1 MTDGRLRSLALISLH
16 TSPLAPLGGY
26 KTGGMNVYVRELA
39 RELGSRGITVD
50 IFTRRETESQ
60 PEIDDSIGPNVHVV
74 HVTAGGLGVADPN
87 NLAGYTQDFA
97 GGVHKY
103 ATRHNRGYDV
113 IYANYWLSGKAAEV
127 LRRSWNIP
135 LVQMFHTLGAM
146 KNRIANQPMIDPRVM
161 GEMEIIRHA
170 DRIVAATQAEY
181 TQLLWL
187 YRADRRKVSIVPP
200 GVDAAR
206 FAPIP
211 RQIARAAVGLRED
224 QRMMLFVGRLEP
236 LKAVDTIVNAASL
249 LQKADPAV
257 LSGVRFTIVG
267 GDAHNP
273 ERRKLAALAESLDV
287 SHLIDFAGSKDHTQ
301 LPYYYSAAEALLM
314 PSDYESFGMVAL
326 EAMASGTPVIAS
338 GVGGLQYLIRD
349 GETGYLVPVRDA
361 EALAMRLCQL
371 LSNPHERARM
381 GANATAVAQD
391 YDWKIIAGKLI
402 NVFLEAQRARKSQK
416 PAANI

>member
-1 MTDGRLRSLALISLH
+1 MTDGRLHALALISLH

-39 RELGSRGITVD
+39 RELGSRGILVD
-50 IFTRRETESQ
+50 IFTRRESESQ
-60 PEIDDSIGPNVHVV
+60 PEVDHSIGPNVHVV

-87 NLAGYTQDFA
+87 NLASTTQEFA

-135 LVQMFHTLGAM
+135 LIQMFHTLGAM

-206 FAPIP
+206 FAPVP
-211 RQIARAAVGLRED
+211 REKARAAVGLREN

-236 LKAVDTIVNAASL
+236 LKAVDTIIKAASL
-249 LQKADPAV
+249 LQTADPS
-257 LSGVRFTIVG
+257 LLEGVRFTIVG

-273 ERRKLAALAESLDV
+273 ERRKLATLAESLGV

-314 PSDYESFGMVAL
+314 PSDYESFGMAAL

-338 GVGGLQYLIRD
+338 GVGGLQYLIKD

-361 EALAMRLCQL
+361 EALATSLCRL
-371 LSNPHERARM
+371 LSHPSDRQRM
-381 GANATAVAQD
+381 GTNAAAVAQG
-391 YDWKIIAGKLI
+391 YDWKIIASKLI
-402 NVFLEAQRARKSQK
+402 EVFVEAKRARKQQK
-416 PAANI
+416 PAAKN

>member
-1 MTDGRLRSLALISLH
+1 MTDGRLRALALISLH

-39 RELGSRGITVD
+39 RELGSRGIIVD
-50 IFTRRETESQ
+50 IFTRRESESQ
-60 PEIDDSIGPNVHVV
+60 PEVDDSIGPNVHVV
-74 HVTAGGLGVADPN
+74 HVTAGGLGAADPN
-87 NLAGYTQDFA
+87 NLASYTQEFA

-113 IYANYWLSGKAAEV
+113 VYANYWLSGKAAEV

-181 TQLLWL
+181 AQLLWL

-200 GVDAAR
+200 GVDVAR
-206 FAPIP
+206 FAPVP
-211 RQIARAAVGLRED
+211 RERARAAVGLGKN

-236 LKAVDTIVNAASL
+236 LKAVDTIVKAASL
-249 LQKADPAV
+249 ILMADPAV
-257 LSGVRFTIVG
+257 FEGVRFTIVG

-273 ERRKLAALAESLDV
+273 ERRKLAALAESLGV
-287 SHLIDFAGSKDHTQ
+287 SHLIDFVGSKDHTQ
-301 LPYYYSAAEALLM
+301 LPCYYSAAEALLM
-314 PSDYESFGMVAL
+314 PSDYESFGMAAL

-361 EALAMRLCQL
+361 EALAMRICRL
-371 LSNPHERARM
+371 LSNPADCRRM
-381 GANATAVAQD
+381 GANAAAVAQD
-391 YDWKIIAGKLI
+391 YDWKIIAGRLI
-402 NVFLEAQRARKSQK
+402 DVFLEAQRARRQQK
-416 PAANI
+416 PAANN